1 MSEVLLSI
9 EIKAPP
15 QEVWDLIMD
24 PHRFDDWVTIHRGL
38 GKVSSDGKP
47 RKGDEMEQSMAL
59 RGATFKVRWTLV
71 ECEPNQHAVWHGKG
85 PARSHAETEYR
96 LTPIEGGTRFAYR
109 NEFKAPGGPLGAVAS
124 KALVGGL
131 PEREARATLK
141 RLKALLEDGRA

>member
-1 MSEVLLSI
+1 MSEVVLSI

-15 QEVWDLIMD
+15 EKVWDLIMD
-24 PHRFDDWVTIHRGL
+24 PHRFGDWVTIHRGL

-47 RKGDEMEQSMAL
+47 KKGDEMEQQMCL
-59 RGATFKVRWTLV
+59 RGANFKVRWTLV
-71 ECEPNQHAVWHGKG
+71 ECEPAQHAVWAGKG

-96 LTPIEGGTRFAYR
+96 LTPVDGGTRFAYR
-109 NEFKAPGGPLGAVAS
+109 NEFKAPGGPLGALAS

-141 RLKALLEDGRA
+141 RLKALLEDQG